1 MNNSIDDRFAAFV
14 GIDWADAKHDIC
26 LLSADANVPES
37 AVITHSPEAIE
48 EWALGL
54 QRRFHGQPV
63 AVCLEL
69 NKGPL
74 VNALCKYDFFVL
86 FPINPQSLARYR
98 TVFSSSGAKD
108 DPTDARLQLDLLC
121 KHRDR
126 LKPLEPQSAAMRELQ
141 QLVEYRRRL
150 VGDKVRI
157 TNRLTSSLKN
167 YFPQVLQ
174 WFSDKDTAIFC
185 NFLSRWPTLQTAQ
198 RARRATLERFFSQH
212 HVRYPDIIRER
223 ITEIRKAMPMTV
235 DSGVIAPNA
244 LMVDALVGQL
254 RATLDAIRHFDARI
268 VELARQHSDFAFFD
282 ALPGAGPVY
291 APRLLAAF
299 GEQRHRYPK
308 PDDLQQYAGIAP
320 VTDRSGN
327 KTWVHW
333 RMSCP
338 KFLRQTFVEW
348 AGQSIR
354 QSFWASAFY
363 EQQRAKGKSHQMA
376 VRALAFKWIRIL
388 HRCWQDGTTYNESTY
403 LKSLK
408 KRGSPL
414 LKNLSITAT

>member
-1 MNNSIDDRFAAFV
+1 MNDSIDDRFAAFV
-14 GIDWADAKHDIC
+14 GIDWADAKHDVC
-26 LLSADANVPES
+26 LLSADADVAES

-48 EWALGL
+48 AWALDL
-54 QRRFHGQPV
+54 QRRFKGQPV

-86 FPINPQSLARYR
+86 FPVNPQSLARYR
-98 TVFSSSGAKD
+98 TVFSNSGAKD

-121 KHRDR
+121 KHRER
-126 LKPLEPQSAAMRELQ
+126 LKPLQPQSAAMRELQ

-185 NFLSRWPTLQTAQ
+185 AFLSRWPTLQTAQ
-198 RARRATLERFFSQH
+198 RARPATLERFFSQH
-212 HVRYPDIIRER
+212 HVRYAEVIRER
-223 ITEIRKAMPMTV
+223 ITQIRKAMPMTV
-235 DSGVIAPNA
+235 DNGVIAPNA
-244 LMVDALVGQL
+244 LMVEALVSQL

-268 VELARQHSDFAFFD
+268 AELARQHSDFAFFD

-308 PDDLQQYAGIAP
+308 ADDLQQYAGIAP

-348 AGQSIR
+348 AAQSIR
-354 QSFWASAFY
+354 QSFWASAYY

-376 VRALAFKWIRIL
+376 VRALAFKWLRIL

-414 LKNLSITAT
+414 LENLSITAA

>member
-174 WFSDKDTAIFC
+174 WFSDKDTTIFC